1 MKYYGTY
8 NTFIEE
14 ELIYK
19 PNRFMGKDQNHII
32 KHLYFKQGRI

>member
-1 MKYYGTY
+1 MEH

-19 PNRFMGKDQNHII
+19 PNRFMGKDQNHIM
-32 KHLYFKQGRI
+32 KHLYFKKLGYRP